1 MIYGRLYRHSC
12 TPLPLSIAQEAGFI
26 EKKSEETVML
36 DLVQKIT
43 KSQLRTDIPNLRP
56 GQTVVVNVRIQ
67 EGDKTRVQA
76 FEGVVISRQGNGISE
91 NFTVRKVSS
100 GIGVERTFPIHTPI
114 IESVKVL
121 RTGKVRR
128 AKLYYLRSRSGKSA
142 RLKEVR

>member
-1 MIYGRLYRHSC
+1 
-12 TPLPLSIAQEAGFI
+12 
-26 EKKSEETVML
+26 ML